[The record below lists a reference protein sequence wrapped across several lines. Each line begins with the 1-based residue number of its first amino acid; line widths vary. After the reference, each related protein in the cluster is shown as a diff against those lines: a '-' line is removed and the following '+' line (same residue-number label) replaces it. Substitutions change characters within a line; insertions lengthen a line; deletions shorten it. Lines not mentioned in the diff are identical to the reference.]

1 MTAPAVT
8 LAHQPMTNQPAPTN
22 NVLDPVSAINTAND
36 TNTRDIITYDY
47 LAQIRAQQE
56 AAPLPVP
63 LVAVYCGSRVGH
75 APIYADSARALGEA
89 LVAHGYGLVY
99 GGAVI
104 GCMGAVADGVIDHG
118 GVAVG
123 VIPEFMLGREVAHAG
138 LTRLHLT
145 DTMHTRKAIMA
156 EYASAFITLPG
167 GLGTLE
173 EIMEIATWRQLYQ
186 HDKPMLILNING
198 FYDRLI
204 EHLHFTV
211 EQGFMQ
217 PADLTRLVMCNTV
230 DDAIAALP
238 PIVKMD
244 DSLDVHKI

>member
-1 MTAPAVT
+1 MTITAVT
-8 LAHQPMTNQPAPTN
+8 PAHQQTEHNVAMT
-22 NVLDPVSAINTAND
+22 SNTGDA
-36 TNTRDIITYDY
+36 RDIVTYDY
-47 LAQIRAQQE
+47 LPQIRAQQQRE
-56 AAPLPVP
+56 PLPVP
-63 LVAVYCGSRVGH
+63 LVAVYCGSRVGS
-75 APIYADSARALGEA
+75 ASIYAESAYELGAA

-104 GCMGAVADGVIDHG
+104 GCMGAVADGVIDSG

-123 VIPEFMLGREVAHAG
+123 VIPEFMLGREVAHAR

-204 EHLHFTV
+204 EHLHVTV

-217 PADLTRLVMCNTV
+217 PADLTRLVVCHTIDEAV
-230 DDAIAALP
+230 AALP
-238 PIVKMD
+238 PIIKMD
-244 DSLDVHKI
+244 DDLDVDKI

>member
-8 LAHQPMTNQPAPTN
+8 LAHQPMTNQPASTN

>member
-1 MTAPAVT
+1 MTITAVT
-8 LAHQPMTNQPAPTN
+8 PAHQQTEHNVAMT
-22 NVLDPVSAINTAND
+22 SNTGDA
-36 TNTRDIITYDY
+36 RDIITYDY
-47 LAQIRAQQE
+47 LPQIRAQQQRE
-56 AAPLPVP
+56 PLPVP
-63 LVAVYCGSRVGH
+63 LVAVYCGSRVGS
-75 APIYADSARALGEA
+75 ASIYAESAYELGAA

-104 GCMGAVADGVIDHG
+104 GCMGAVADGVIDSG

-123 VIPEFMLGREVAHAG
+123 VIPEFMLGREVAHAR

-204 EHLHFTV
+204 EHLHVTV

-217 PADLTRLVMCNTV
+217 PADLTRLVVCHTIDEAV
-230 DDAIAALP
+230 AALP
-238 PIVKMD
+238 PIIKMD
-244 DSLDVHKI
+244 DDLDVDKI